1 MKFLHSKNRLEALS
15 DGVFAFAATLMVVNI
30 GVTTNIVSFKEELPN
45 LLSFAVSFFV
55 MMAIWKTHYNFF
67 RRTNHIDNW
76 IITLNMILLFTVL
89 FYIFPVKSLINT
101 ATGGKRITGEE
112 LSSIFQMYSIGF
124 SLIFLSIH
132 LMYFRAFKKEGVLE
146 VWVKGWDGRFKKFD
160 DYTSCASSGDLGP
173 KRRQGDE
180 QVPEGFYHISR
191 FNPQSNYYLSLGIN
205 YPNQADRINNPNVNR
220 GGSIYIHGSCK
231 TIGCIPLTNE
241 GIKEVYLLAVK
252 AKNSGQG
259 KIPVHIFPFKFNNI
273 LYAQKELDKRS
284 YNYPLLQF
292 WENLRQGYDHFENYK
307 TIPKVSINSNGKYAF
322 Y

>member
-1 MKFLHSKNRLEALS
+1 MDFSSSLQYAILLLLFMGLS
-15 DGVFAFAATLMVVNI
+15 CMDSFAQSFESSQLKYSRVRTAKMDKEYKLQQKFAAR
-30 GVTTNIVSFKEELPN
+30 KLPYPP
-45 LLSFAVSFFV
+45 SE
-55 MMAIWKTHYNFF
+55 I
-67 RRTNHIDNW
+67 
-76 IITLNMILLFTVL
+76 
-89 FYIFPVKSLINT
+89 
-101 ATGGKRITGEE
+101 
-112 LSSIFQMYSIGF
+112 
-124 SLIFLSIH
+124 
-132 LMYFRAFKKEGVLE
+132 YFRAFKKEGVLE

-205 YPNQADRINNPNVNR
+205 YPNQADRINNPNGNR

-252 AKNSGQG
+252 AKNNGQG
-259 KIPVHIFPFKFNNI
+259 KIPIHIFPFKFNNI
-273 LYAQKELDKRS
+273 IYAQKEKSKRS
-284 YNYPLLQF
+284 YNYTLLRF
-292 WENLRQGYDHFENYK
+292 WENLKQGYDHFENYK
-307 TIPKVSINSNGKYAF
+307 TLPRVSVNSDGSYAF